1 MHILREQGAE
11 FGHLGSVSL
20 VLNITQTHFVHRV
33 GAEFGHLGSVSLLNI
48 IQTHFVHRGEA
59 ETVAGHWQDSA
70 RPPPQNLA
78 HKVLYSW

>member
-33 GAEFGHLGSVSLLNI
+33 GAEFGHLGSVFHCSTLLRLTLYI
-48 IQTHFVHRGEA
+48 V
-59 ETVAGHWQDSA
+59 
-70 RPPPQNLA
+70 PPA
-78 HKVLYSW
+78 HKFLFKFAIAQQG